1 MKEFVARV
9 VAWGPQGL
17 FLLALLDGVGVPL
30 PGGVDFLL
38 VVLSASNPD
47 AAYQYAAIT
56 TVASILGGL
65 ILFYL
70 SRKGGEA
77 LLEKHTAT
85 GRGRKFKRW
94 FQRYGLVTLFIPAFV
109 IVPLPLKVFVICAGA
124 LGIPVRSYVLTLLAA
139 RIPRFFALAW
149 LGATYG
155 KDAWPWIR
163 SHAWHMGGVAL
174 LLFGA
179 IMIAIRYTSDED
191 DTGQLERA

>member
-1 MKEFVARV
+1 MREFVARV

-17 FLLALLDGVGVPL
+17 FLLALLDGIGVPL

-38 VVLSASNPD
+38 VVLSASDP
-47 AAYQYAAIT
+47 ASAYQYAAIT
-56 TVASILGGL
+56 TLASLAGGL

-77 LLEKHTAT
+77 LLERHTST
-85 GRGRKFKRW
+85 GKGRKFKRW

-124 LGIPVRSYVLTLLAA
+124 LGIPLRAYLLTMLAA
-139 RIPRFFALAW
+139 RVPRFFALAW

-155 KDAWPWIR
+155 KEAWPWIR
-163 SHAWHMGGVAL
+163 SHAWHMAGIAL
-174 LLFGA
+174 LLFAA
-179 IMIAIRYTSDED
+179 IMLGVSYTSADDDEF
-191 DTGQLERA
+191 ESA

>member
-1 MKEFVARV
+1 MKEFVTRL

-17 FLLALLDGVGVPL
+17 FLLALLDGVGIPL
-30 PGGVDFLL
+30 PGGVDSLL
-38 VVLSASNPD
+38 VVLAASNPES
-47 AAYQYAAIT
+47 AYQYAAIT
-56 TVASILGGL
+56 TVASISGGI

-70 SRKGGEA
+70 ARKGGEA
-77 LLEKHTAT
+77 LLQKHTAT
-85 GRGRKFKRW
+85 GNGRKFKRW

-124 LGIPVRSYVLTLLAA
+124 LGIPLRSYIVTLLVA

-163 SHAWHMGGVAL
+163 SHAWHMAGGAI
-174 LLFGA
+174 LLFAA
-179 IMIAIRYTSDED
+179 IMLAIRITAGGEDEP
-191 DTGQLERA
+191 LEPA